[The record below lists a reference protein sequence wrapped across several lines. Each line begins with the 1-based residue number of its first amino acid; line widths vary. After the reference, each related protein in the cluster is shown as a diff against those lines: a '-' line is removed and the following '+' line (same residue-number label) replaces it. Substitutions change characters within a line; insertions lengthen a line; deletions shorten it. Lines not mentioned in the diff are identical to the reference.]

1 MKSRSLAW
9 LLCATILTSAPAF
22 AAEVAA
28 EITPPAAEEAAEAKP
43 TPPAKISGALSLQHA
58 IDRAIANSPRLKSS
72 QASYL
77 ASKGARSQADAW
89 ANPGIDVAVE
99 NFGGKNSM
107 KGFDS
112 TETTVGVS
120 QLIEIGGKRSARAGI
135 ADQGMSLAQFDQEAA
150 RLDLIRDVELAYTDA
165 VAAQEQ
171 IKIAEDEKERA
182 TAMLK
187 TVRLRVGAAREP
199 LIQQSKAEVTFASS
213 EIGVEQ
219 AKRQLVAAKKA
230 LASLWGGDET
240 FILDSSDFFE
250 ITPPVVTSENL
261 KKNPDIARYDNELL
275 KSKAALDLEKANAI
289 PDPTISAGIRDFRD
303 TGDKAFVAGIS
314 FPIPIFNA
322 NRGNIER
329 ARQELSKT
337 EFDKD
342 TSALSLNTNLVKEK
356 SEMETSYQQAVALRD
371 KILPSAEKAF
381 RLSREGYG
389 VGKFPYLEV
398 LDAQRTLFDT
408 REQYLATL
416 KTYHTS
422 RAEVER
428 LTAVH
433 TADKNSQEQPH
444 E

>member
-1 MKSRSLAW
+1 MKSKSLAW
-9 LLCATILTSAPAF
+9 LLYATILTGAPAF
-22 AAEVAA
+22 AADGAA
-28 EITPPAAEEAAEAKP
+28 ETLPAVAEEATEAKP
-43 TPPAKISGALSLQHA
+43 TSPAKIVGALSLQQA
-58 IDRAIANSPRLKSS
+58 IDRAISSSPRLKSS
-72 QASYL
+72 QAAYF
-77 ASKGARSQADAW
+77 ATKGTRYQAGAW
-89 ANPGIDVAVE
+89 ANPGIGVEVE

-112 TETTVGVS
+112 TETTVGIS
-120 QLIEIGGKRSARAGI
+120 QLVEIGGKRSARTGI
-135 ADQGMSLAQFDQEAA
+135 ADQSMTLAQFDQEAA
-150 RLDLIRDVELAYTDA
+150 RLDLIRDVQLAYTNA

-187 TVRLRVGAAREP
+187 TVKLRVGAAREP

-230 LASLWGGDET
+230 LASLWGSDET

-250 ITPPVVTSENL
+250 IAPPVVASENL

-275 KSKAALDLEKANAI
+275 KSKAAFDLEKANAI

-342 TSALSLNTNLVKEK
+342 TSALSINTNLVKET
-356 SEMETSYQQAVALRD
+356 SEMETSYQQALALKE

-408 REQYLATL
+408 REQYLTTL

-422 RAEVER
+422 KAEVER
-428 LTAVH
+428 LTAAH
-433 TADKNSQEQPH
+433 AADKKSQEQPH

>member
-1 MKSRSLAW
+1 MKSKSLAW

-22 AAEVAA
+22 AADVTA
-28 EITPPAAEEAAEAKP
+28 ETTLPMVDEAAEAKP
-43 TPPAKISGALSLQHA
+43 TPPVKISGALSLQQA
-58 IDRAIANSPRLKSS
+58 IDRAISNSPRLKSS

-77 ASKGARSQADAW
+77 ASQGERRQASALP
-89 ANPGIDVAVE
+89 NPGIGVDVE
-99 NFGGKNSM
+99 NVGGSKELR
-107 KGFDS
+107 DS
-112 TETTVGVS
+112 NPRQTTFGVS
-120 QLIEIGGKRSARAGI
+120 QLIEIGGKRSARTDI
-135 ADQGMSLAQFDQEAA
+135 ADQGVALAQFDNEAA
-150 RLDLIRDVELAYTDA
+150 KLDLIRDVQLAYTEA
-165 VAAQEQ
+165 VTAQEQ

-187 TVRLRVGAAREP
+187 TVKLRVGAAREP

-230 LASLWGGDET
+230 LAALWGGDET

-250 ITPPVVTSENL
+250 ISPPVVSSENL
-261 KKNPDIARYDNELL
+261 KKNPDIARYDNALL

-289 PDPTISAGIRDFRD
+289 PDPTLTAGVRNYENFGGQ
-303 TGDKAFVAGIS
+303 TFVVGVS

-342 TSALSLNTNLVKEK
+342 TSALTLNTNLVKET

-433 TADKNSQEQPH
+433 AAKNLQEQPH

>member
-1 MKSRSLAW
+1 M
-9 LLCATILTSAPAF
+9 TSVLPRVMPALEAQVNTGPLRCIN
-22 AAEVAA
+22 AAYM
-28 EITPPAAEEAAEAKP
+28 T
-43 TPPAKISGALSLQHA
+43 
-58 IDRAIANSPRLKSS
+58 
-72 QASYL
+72 Y
-77 ASKGARSQADAW
+77 
-89 ANPGIDVAVE
+89 
-99 NFGGKNSM
+99 
-107 KGFDS
+107 
-112 TETTVGVS
+112 
-120 QLIEIGGKRSARAGI
+120 
-135 ADQGMSLAQFDQEAA
+135 
-150 RLDLIRDVELAYTDA
+150 
-165 VAAQEQ
+165 
-171 IKIAEDEKERA
+171 
-182 TAMLK
+182 
-187 TVRLRVGAAREP
+187 
-199 LIQQSKAEVTFASS
+199 
-213 EIGVEQ
+213 
-219 AKRQLVAAKKA
+219 
-230 LASLWGGDET
+230 
-240 FILDSSDFFE
+240 
-250 ITPPVVTSENL
+250 
-261 KKNPDIARYDNELL
+261 
-275 KSKAALDLEKANAI
+275 AI

-342 TSALSLNTNLVKEK
+342 TSALSINTNLVKEK

-433 TADKNSQEQPH
+433 TADKKSQEQPH

>member
-1 MKSRSLAW
+1 MKSKSLAW
-9 LLCATILTSAPAF
+9 LLCATILTSTPAF

-28 EITPPAAEEAAEAKP
+28 ETTPPAAEEATEAKP
-43 TPPAKISGALSLQHA
+43 APPAKISGALSLQHA
-58 IDRAIANSPRLKSS
+58 IDRAIANSPRLKAS

-77 ASKGARSQADAW
+77 ASKGARTQADAW
-89 ANPGIDVAVE
+89 ANPGIGVEME

-112 TETTVGVS
+112 AETTVGVS

-135 ADQGMSLAQFDQEAA
+135 ADQGMTLAQFDQEAA

-171 IKIAEDEKERA
+171 IKIAEDERERA

-187 TVRLRVGAAREP
+187 TVKLRVGAAREP
-199 LIQQSKAEVTFASS
+199 LIQQSKAEVTYASS

-230 LASLWGGDET
+230 LAALWGGDET

-342 TSALSLNTNLVKEK
+342 TSALSLNTNLVKQK

-433 TADKNSQEQPH
+433 SVKNAQEQPH